1 VREGLAD
8 KAAAAMPV
16 QFAAHVGTTAPTIP
30 TGQPG
35 RAAGHS
41 PQECGPG
48 NAGEGQSYAATNSQS
63 DRKGPPT
70 GLSAGDPPASD
81 SAGSQHPADWDG
93 TVGDCGGNTRLDV
106 IKRQISE
113 ALKNKRA
120 IALVGGAADDSTNGP
135 VAQIKKDMEKK
146 YPGVQIQYFTHD
158 QGEELAQWLR
168 EQGQVYGSNNVAVIG
183 HSWGG
188 DTAATVVA
196 HGVNVGALVTIDP
209 VSNFP
214 PDLGDVKAN
223 ARNWININANPDR
236 AKRAAEGSG
245 PGNWIAGLGGAW
257 NDDPK
262 DYADHHYN
270 ANINHAGVWELL
282 PP

>member
-1 VREGLAD
+1 
-8 KAAAAMPV
+8 
-16 QFAAHVGTTAPTIP
+16 
-30 TGQPG
+30 
-35 RAAGHS
+35 
-41 PQECGPG
+41 
-48 NAGEGQSYAATNSQS
+48 
-63 DRKGPPT
+63 
-70 GLSAGDPPASD
+70 
-81 SAGSQHPADWDG
+81 
-93 TVGDCGGNTRLDV
+93 LDV